1 MNFAKNPVLYGLTE
15 NASRTPA
22 AGLNGSLK
30 MMSELGTD
38 LRTQTYQV
46 TENASRTPAAG
57 LKGSPLIMSVLGTK
71 HQFLICKQ
79 TICFKRSNQNN
90 QSNQSNQKLNCYKIN

>member
-1 MNFAKNPVLYGLTE
+1 MTSLLFIYYFESLVTE

-30 MMSELGTD
+30 IMSELGTD

-71 HQFLICKQ
+71 LKPV
-79 TICFKRSNQNN
+79 
-90 QSNQSNQKLNCYKIN
+90 LNL